1 MNKSQL
7 ATPTKG
13 KISPLKV
20 TIVIA
25 ILGLGCT
32 AGVWRFLC
40 KQPKTQK
47 TTGLKEVKYVF
58 FSIDG
63 MPVTLSEQDVYEIK
77 QLYQD
82 GVLPTAIGEK
92 FGMDAV
98 MVSRIINSIKK
109 L

>member
-32 AGVWRFLC
+32 VSVWRFLR
-40 KQPKTQK
+40 KQPKAQANSVV
-47 TTGLKEVKYVF
+47 KEVKYVF
-58 FSIDG
+58 FSVGGI
-63 MPVTLSEQDVYEIK
+63 PVILSEQDVFDIK

-82 GVLPTAIGEK
+82 GVLPTAIGER
-92 FGMDAV
+92 FGMDAI
-98 MVSRIINSIKK
+98 MVSRIINSIKTI
-109 L
+109 